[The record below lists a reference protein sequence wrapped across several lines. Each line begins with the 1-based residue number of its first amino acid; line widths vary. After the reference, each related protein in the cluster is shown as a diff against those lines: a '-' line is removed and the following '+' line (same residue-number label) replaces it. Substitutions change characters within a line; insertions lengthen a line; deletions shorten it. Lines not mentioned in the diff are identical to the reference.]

1 MKRANIG
8 ASQDHAAETGD
19 DDRPA
24 MRVAVVDDDPFILEL
39 VELFINEVSACDVV
53 PFDSPLKA
61 LDAIRE
67 GTKAFDCLL
76 LDISMPR
83 MDGIELCREI
93 RKVEGYARAPII
105 MLTAMTERDYVDRAF
120 RAGATDYLTK
130 PIDMLELRAR
140 LKSANQIVEA
150 LRDAQE
156 SVQEKKND
164 ATAFERTAPVLGIS
178 GLLDYAALVNYL
190 MQLSRGKLGQVQVA
204 AVALRDA
211 DRIVR
216 ENDSEVFLA
225 LMAEIAQS
233 VSEVF
238 DPLDSVLAY
247 CGGGS
252 FVVMFRDES
261 IRQSAEIE
269 KQVQEVLD
277 RAIAGNRQ
285 ERLPD
290 VSITISNPINSI
302 AGDANRVRKILD
314 RAIERAHAK
323 AAI

>member
-1 MKRANIG
+1 MKRATIG
-8 ASQDHAAETGD
+8 LGQDHAADTEND
-19 DDRPA
+19 DQPF
-24 MRVAVVDDDPFILEL
+24 MRIAVVDDDPFILEL
-39 VELFINEVSACDVV
+39 VELFINEINPCDVFA
-53 PFDSPLKA
+53 FDSPLKA
-61 LDAIRE
+61 LEAVRDGAQ
-67 GTKAFDCLL
+67 KFDCLL

-83 MDGIELCREI
+83 MDGIELCGEI

-140 LKSANQIVEA
+140 LKSAEQIVAA
-150 LRDAQE
+150 LRATQDGEEAA
-156 SVQEKKND
+156 KDD
-164 ATAFERTAPVLGIS
+164 ATAFARSAPVLGIS

-211 DRIVR
+211 DQIARDS
-216 ENDSEVFLA
+216 DSEVFLE

-233 VSEVF
+233 VSKVF

-261 IRQSAEIE
+261 IRESAEIE

-277 RAIAGNRQ
+277 RAVAQNR
-285 ERLPD
+285 EKKLPSA
-290 VSITISNPINSI
+290 SITISNPINSV

-323 AAI
+323 AAS